1 VTLTSLLTALG
12 VGVLIGLGGRL
23 LLPARRGVPFWV
35 PLAVGVTA
43 SLLGTVTARLAGVV
57 DPAVSDVELLLQGLF
72 AGAAVALV
80 AATADRRSG
89 ESGQHRTGRPR

>member
-12 VGVLIGLGGRL
+12 VGVLIGLGGRML
-23 LLPARRGVPFWV
+23 VPAGRGVPFWV

-43 SLLGTVTARLAGVV
+43 SLLGTVTARLAGVA
-57 DPAVSDVELLLQGLF
+57 DPVVSDVELVLQGLF

-80 AATADRRSG
+80 AATDRRSG
-89 ESGQHRTGRPR
+89 EPGGHRTGRSR